1 MMYLKLSIRNA
12 RRSFTNYLLYV
23 VTMTVLLVI
32 IEISNC
38 ISIIGKSAGFQTFSL
53 PLLITIIQIILVEFI
68 NAFMLKQRSNEFAS
82 YLLLGMEK
90 KKLINLFLFEI
101 LLIGLFCFITG
112 TTIGFTLYG
121 FIYFRMALN
130 EVKLYGLLYCKS
142 MLYTLC
148 CFCIIEIICAFRLKL
163 RLDKLQIRELMYEKN
178 RNQGV
183 KNKDNYRKWGFVF
196 ISSYGC
202 LIGFVCGI
210 IFLSKDNIIYLIAVV
225 AIPLIISVFGFY
237 KWILGYLYAHRRMK
251 SVNIYQKNRLYI
263 MAAITSNFKIDAIMN
278 AVFCLCFL
286 FSASSFL
293 TGALMLQPEFLLFE
307 KAKQQWLGT
316 TQISICIVF
325 AIIYFSIL
333 ALQLLIELRRH
344 SKDNH
349 ILCCMGKN
357 SKQIELLLKQQIAVR
372 LTLPMIMA
380 LLIFIFCIP
389 LLNMKM
395 NLILPTAMQN
405 AFFKFTGEFLLCVLF
420 FYVCYF
426 GMIYTIGKQYIKSSV

>member
-68 NAFMLKQRSNEFAS
+68 NAFMLKQRAKEFAS
-82 YLLLGMEK
+82 YLLLGMGK

-121 FIYFRMALN
+121 FIYFRMPLN

-210 IFLSKDNIIYLIAVV
+210 IFLSKDYIIYLIAVV

-251 SVNIYQKNRLYI
+251 SVNIYKKTDYI
-263 MAAITSNFKIDAIMN
+263 
-278 AVFCLCFL
+278 L
-286 FSASSFL
+286 
-293 TGALMLQPEFLLFE
+293 
-307 KAKQQWLGT
+307 W
-316 TQISICIVF
+316 
-325 AIIYFSIL
+325 
-333 ALQLLIELRRH
+333 QL
-344 SKDNH
+344 
-349 ILCCMGKN
+349 
-357 SKQIELLLKQQIAVR
+357 
-372 LTLPMIMA
+372 
-380 LLIFIFCIP
+380 
-389 LLNMKM
+389 
-395 NLILPTAMQN
+395 
-405 AFFKFTGEFLLCVLF
+405 
-420 FYVCYF
+420 
-426 GMIYTIGKQYIKSSV
+426 